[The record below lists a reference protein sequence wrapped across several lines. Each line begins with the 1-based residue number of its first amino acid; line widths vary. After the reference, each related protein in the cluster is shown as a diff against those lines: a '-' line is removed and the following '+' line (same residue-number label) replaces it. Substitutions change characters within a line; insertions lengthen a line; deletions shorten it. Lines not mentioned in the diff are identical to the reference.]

1 MGRGPA
7 GADRG
12 ERNGTPLS
20 PAHAVTIRLP
30 TPMRPRRAGE
40 RQGPE
45 PHGLGGRRE
54 LDRLSGASPPGPG
67 RRGPGDRAD
76 AVALDIAPAR
86 ILLADLRPDRLE
98 RVLLAACEAQPL
110 DYGPALRPR
119 GIGAQG
125 LRALSL
131 VAELMCGGPASVRD
145 PCPIRRAR
153 GGKDG
158 TAFRP
163 RGSGPPR
170 RDLRVASPSAFGGE
184 GRRTEKVEA
193 CGDWLGWG
201 ARVEPGSRRCRR
213 APTLRLSERSPS
225 RTPRRSPRGSRRS
238 RPGCRPG
245 RSSSRPWRLG
255 PKAGPTRRRRA
266 PPRGG
271 GSSAAPVPGSPCQP
285 PIRGFRHPGWPTR

>member
-12 ERNGTPLS
+12 ERDGTPLS

-86 ILLADLRPDRLE
+86 MLPADLRPDRLE
-98 RVLLAACEAQPL
+98 RVLLAACEAQPP
-110 DYGPALRPR
+110 DYGPARDPAGSGR
-119 GIGAQG
+119 
-125 LRALSL
+125 RAFERSRWWSCTGDPPPC
-131 VAELMCGGPASVRD
+131 ET
-145 PCPIRRAR
+145 PCPIRWTH

-158 TAFRP
+158 TPFQ
-163 RGSGPPR
+163 RGLGRPR
-170 RDLRVASPSAFGGE
+170 RDHRVARRALSEARPADGE
-184 GRRTEKVEA
+184 GRSLRR
-193 CGDWLGWG
+193 L
-201 ARVEPGSRRCRR
+201 ARMGRAGRPGSRRCRR
-213 APTLRLSERSPS
+213 AYSP
-225 RTPRRSPRGSRRS
+225 P
-238 RPGCRPG
+238 
-245 RSSSRPWRLG
+245 
-255 PKAGPTRRRRA
+255 
-266 PPRGG
+266 
-271 GSSAAPVPGSPCQP
+271 
-285 PIRGFRHPGWPTR
+285 F